1 MPESG
6 RTIRD
11 VRGRR
16 LCLYAMDG
24 CWRLARPPNCG
35 SEQGQRR
42 ASSMPGDAWS
52 CLRSPVAASIKE
64 TRRTSCSSTI
74 WSRWYISK
82 SSTSNRSCSSCRPAG
97 SCVIGTHR
105 PLETAPA
112 SPEIERISWRA
123 GSSPPRRTCG
133 ASSCSTSTVPRPAQ
147 PRGRDCRHQQCELE
161 TFHANAPLDA
171 HRLHPAHRD
180 DRSANGED
188 STRTDRRVRRKPDSA
203 MSLACAFVDEAWP
216 VVRDACPSA
225 KLCVYGD

>member
-1 MPESG
+1 
-6 RTIRD
+6 
-11 VRGRR
+11 
-16 LCLYAMDG
+16 LYAMDG

-161 TFHANAPLDA
+161 TFTRMLP
-171 HRLHPAHRD
+171 
-180 DRSANGED
+180 
-188 STRTDRRVRRKPDSA
+188 STRIVCIPHIVTIDHRTVRTAREPIV
-203 MSLACAFVDEAWP
+203 AFVGSRIQPCRWP
-216 VVRDACPSA
+216 ARSSTRHGPLFATPARARS
-225 KLCVYGD
+225 CVYGDGEPSRARRARDAADRTRP